1 MLNDTEFSRKIYKE
15 LCEEFGD
22 NFLEQPEES
31 VFERA
36 ITAKDI
42 VKYSSEE
49 IDAIQKEYDKENC
62 REIFQAYVE
71 HRINQE
77 EVLFLL
83 NYYRDGMKA
92 YREVYRGLYEIYGI
106 PEQIACMN
114 QLNGELEMHI
124 QKIPHVD
131 AKKNRI
137 ITVRE
142 NVVTNYSLKEVTP
155 FTCMRLEYRDNE
167 NNPVYVILPVMKKA
181 RRAIEKIQDYRVEQM
196 AEVRKINESFQQHGD
211 VNRLQQEL
219 AGVRGHLD
227 RVNDILRLT
236 ITRKYYT
243 GVSKT
248 RGTLTR
254 APNLGVNPAETR
266 SLFYDNDMK
275 NCVQLKKN
283 GKNYY
288 DDKLYLHLSLG
299 GGREFKAE
307 VQIKIDAFYRAD
319 LQTHLLY
326 EEQRA
331 LEENLKASRKKMSA
345 QEVQRA
351 EYRIEILKK
360 GIQKIN
366 KQANHEYNMMV
377 LEKVRWLEDGYRALR
392 IPPDYR
398 DGTYKAC
405 HDLIKSCYMVRPHK
419 IFDVEKEFDFRDKDN
434 IAIAARGNYDLK
446 SIYEISGRYRE
457 SISRKYSPLHDKIDV
472 TGKDRT
478 YPNFI
483 SAQKYD
489 PRKDKSD
496 WDGYGK
502 ARKFRVDMNRNI
514 YRDNYERDYWQDYDA
529 AENEVAKREKKLT
542 RRQIRIYHKNVSK
555 ERAEIEV
562 PLSNRS
568 EGGNHGAA
576 QDHGKGLRLSWPEA
590 RQLVL

>member
-248 RGTLTR
+248 RSTLTR

-275 NCVQLKKN
+275 NCVRLKKN

-489 PRKDKSD
+489 PRKDKSE

-568 EGGNHGAA
+568 EG
-576 QDHGKGLRLSWPEA
+576 R
-590 RQLVL
+590 

>member
-22 NFLEQPEES
+22 NFLEQPEKS

-219 AGVRGHLD
+219 SGVRGHLD

-248 RGTLTR
+248 RSTLTR

-275 NCVQLKKN
+275 NCAQLKKN

-351 EYRIEILKK
+351 EYRIEVLKK

-392 IPPDYR
+392 IPPDYQ

-568 EGGNHGAA
+568 EG
-576 QDHGKGLRLSWPEA
+576 R
-590 RQLVL
+590 

>member
-22 NFLEQPEES
+22 NFLEQPEKS
-31 VFERA
+31 VFERT

-248 RGTLTR
+248 RSTLTR

-266 SLFYDNDMK
+266 SLFYDNDMR
-275 NCVQLKKN
+275 NCAQLKKN

-351 EYRIEILKK
+351 EYRIEVLKK

-392 IPPDYR
+392 IPPDYQ

-555 ERAEIEV
+555 ERAEIEI

-568 EGGNHGAA
+568 EG
-576 QDHGKGLRLSWPEA
+576 R
-590 RQLVL
+590 

>member
-22 NFLEQPEES
+22 NFLEQPEEA

-248 RGTLTR
+248 RSTLTR

-275 NCVQLKKN
+275 NCAQLKKN

-514 YRDNYERDYWQDYDA
+514 YRDNYGRDYWQDYDA

-568 EGGNHGAA
+568 EG
-576 QDHGKGLRLSWPEA
+576 R
-590 RQLVL
+590 

>member
-211 VNRLQQEL
+211 IDRLQQEL

-248 RGTLTR
+248 RSTLTR

-275 NCVQLKKN
+275 NCVRLKKN

-299 GGREFKAE
+299 SGREFKAE

-568 EGGNHGAA
+568 EG
-576 QDHGKGLRLSWPEA
+576 R
-590 RQLVL
+590 

>member
-22 NFLEQPEES
+22 NFLEQPEKS
-31 VFERA
+31 VFERT

-181 RRAIEKIQDYRVEQM
+181 RRVIEKIQDYRVEQM

-219 AGVRGHLD
+219 SGVRGHLD

-248 RGTLTR
+248 RSTLTR

-275 NCVQLKKN
+275 NCAQLKKN

-351 EYRIEILKK
+351 EYRIEVLKK

-392 IPPDYR
+392 IPPDYQ

-568 EGGNHGAA
+568 EG
-576 QDHGKGLRLSWPEA
+576 R
-590 RQLVL
+590 

>member
-22 NFLEQPEES
+22 NFLEQPEKS
-31 VFERA
+31 VFERT

-219 AGVRGHLD
+219 SGVRGHLD

-248 RGTLTR
+248 RSTLTR

-275 NCVQLKKN
+275 NCAQLKKN

-331 LEENLKASRKKMSA
+331 LEENLKESRKKMSA

-351 EYRIEILKK
+351 EYRIEVLKK

-392 IPPDYR
+392 IPPDYQ

-568 EGGNHGAA
+568 EG
-576 QDHGKGLRLSWPEA
+576 R
-590 RQLVL
+590 

>member
-22 NFLEQPEES
+22 NFLEQSEKS
-31 VFERA
+31 VFERT

-211 VNRLQQEL
+211 IDRLQQEL

-248 RGTLTR
+248 RSTLTR

-275 NCVQLKKN
+275 NCAQLKKN

-331 LEENLKASRKKMSA
+331 LEENLKTSRKKMSA

-489 PRKDKSD
+489 PRKDKSE

-568 EGGNHGAA
+568 EG
-576 QDHGKGLRLSWPEA
+576 R
-590 RQLVL
+590 

>member
-22 NFLEQPEES
+22 NFLERPEES

-42 VKYSSEE
+42 VKYSSEK

-211 VNRLQQEL
+211 IDRLQQEL

-248 RGTLTR
+248 RSTLTR

-542 RRQIRIYHKNVSK
+542 RREIRIYHKNVSK

-568 EGGNHGAA
+568 EG
-576 QDHGKGLRLSWPEA
+576 R
-590 RQLVL
+590 

>member
-22 NFLEQPEES
+22 NFLEQPEKS

-219 AGVRGHLD
+219 SGVRGHLD

-248 RGTLTR
+248 RSTLTR

-275 NCVQLKKN
+275 NCAQLKKN

-351 EYRIEILKK
+351 EYRIEVLKK

-392 IPPDYR
+392 IPPDYQ

-483 SAQKYD
+483 SVQKYD

-568 EGGNHGAA
+568 EG
-576 QDHGKGLRLSWPEA
+576 R
-590 RQLVL
+590 

>member
-211 VNRLQQEL
+211 IDRLQQEL

-331 LEENLKASRKKMSA
+331 LEENLKTSRKKMSA

-489 PRKDKSD
+489 PRKDKSE

-568 EGGNHGAA
+568 EG
-576 QDHGKGLRLSWPEA
+576 R
-590 RQLVL
+590 

>member
-392 IPPDYR
+392 IPPDYQ

-568 EGGNHGAA
+568 EG
-576 QDHGKGLRLSWPEA
+576 R
-590 RQLVL
+590 

>member
-22 NFLEQPEES
+22 NFLEQPEKS

-77 EVLFLL
+77 EALFLL

-219 AGVRGHLD
+219 SGVRGHLD

-248 RGTLTR
+248 RSTLTR

-275 NCVQLKKN
+275 NCAQLKKN

-331 LEENLKASRKKMSA
+331 LEENLNASRKKMSA

-351 EYRIEILKK
+351 EYRIEVLKK

-366 KQANHEYNMMV
+366 KQANHEYNLMV

-392 IPPDYR
+392 IPPDYQ

-568 EGGNHGAA
+568 EG
-576 QDHGKGLRLSWPEA
+576 R
-590 RQLVL
+590 

>member
-22 NFLEQPEES
+22 NFLEQSEKS
-31 VFERA
+31 VFERT

-248 RGTLTR
+248 RSTLTR

-568 EGGNHGAA
+568 EG
-576 QDHGKGLRLSWPEA
+576 R
-590 RQLVL
+590 

>member
-211 VNRLQQEL
+211 IDRLQQEL

-248 RGTLTR
+248 RSTLTR

-275 NCVQLKKN
+275 NCAQLKKN

-489 PRKDKSD
+489 PRKDKSE

-568 EGGNHGAA
+568 EG
-576 QDHGKGLRLSWPEA
+576 R
-590 RQLVL
+590 

>member
-22 NFLEQPEES
+22 NFLEQSEKS
-31 VFERA
+31 VFERT

-248 RGTLTR
+248 RSTLTR
-254 APNLGVNPAETR
+254 APNLGVNPAEMR

-275 NCVQLKKN
+275 NCAQLKKN

-351 EYRIEILKK
+351 EYRIEVLKK

-392 IPPDYR
+392 IPPDYQ

-568 EGGNHGAA
+568 EG
-576 QDHGKGLRLSWPEA
+576 R
-590 RQLVL
+590 

>member
-211 VNRLQQEL
+211 IDRLQQEL

-514 YRDNYERDYWQDYDA
+514 YRDNYGRDYWQDYDA

-542 RRQIRIYHKNVSK
+542 RRQI
-555 ERAEIEV
+555 
-562 PLSNRS
+562 
-568 EGGNHGAA
+568 
-576 QDHGKGLRLSWPEA
+576 
-590 RQLVL
+590 

>member
-22 NFLEQPEES
+22 NFLEQPEKS

-219 AGVRGHLD
+219 SGVRGHLD

-248 RGTLTR
+248 RSTLTR

-489 PRKDKSD
+489 PRKDKSE

-568 EGGNHGAA
+568 EG
-576 QDHGKGLRLSWPEA
+576 R
-590 RQLVL
+590 

>member
-22 NFLEQPEES
+22 NFLEQPEKS

-77 EVLFLL
+77 EALFLL

-219 AGVRGHLD
+219 SGVRGHLD

-248 RGTLTR
+248 RSTLTR

-275 NCVQLKKN
+275 NCAQLKKN

-331 LEENLKASRKKMSA
+331 LEENLNASRKKMSA

-351 EYRIEILKK
+351 EYRIEVLKK

-392 IPPDYR
+392 IPPDYQ

-568 EGGNHGAA
+568 EG
-576 QDHGKGLRLSWPEA
+576 R
-590 RQLVL
+590 

>member
-1 MLNDTEFSRKIYKE
+1 M
-15 LCEEFGD
+15 
-22 NFLEQPEES
+22 EQPEKS
-31 VFERA
+31 VFERT

-211 VNRLQQEL
+211 IDRLQQEL

-489 PRKDKSD
+489 PRKDKSE

-568 EGGNHGAA
+568 EG
-576 QDHGKGLRLSWPEA
+576 R
-590 RQLVL
+590 

>member
-22 NFLEQPEES
+22 NFLEQSEKS
-31 VFERA
+31 VFERT

-248 RGTLTR
+248 RSTLTR
-254 APNLGVNPAETR
+254 APNLGINPAETR

-275 NCVQLKKN
+275 NCAQLKKN

-351 EYRIEILKK
+351 EYRIEVLKK

-568 EGGNHGAA
+568 EG
-576 QDHGKGLRLSWPEA
+576 R
-590 RQLVL
+590 

>member
-22 NFLEQPEES
+22 NFLEQPEKS
-31 VFERA
+31 VFERT

-248 RGTLTR
+248 RSTLTR

-275 NCVQLKKN
+275 NCAQLKKN

-351 EYRIEILKK
+351 EYRIEVLKK

-392 IPPDYR
+392 IPPDYQ

-514 YRDNYERDYWQDYDA
+514 YRDNYERDYWQYYDA

-568 EGGNHGAA
+568 EG
-576 QDHGKGLRLSWPEA
+576 R
-590 RQLVL
+590 

>member
-22 NFLEQPEES
+22 NFLEQSEKS
-31 VFERA
+31 VFERT

-211 VNRLQQEL
+211 VNRLQHEL
-219 AGVRGHLD
+219 SGVRGHLD

-248 RGTLTR
+248 RSTLTR

-275 NCVQLKKN
+275 NCAQLKKN

-351 EYRIEILKK
+351 EYRIEVLKK

-392 IPPDYR
+392 IPPDYQ

-568 EGGNHGAA
+568 EG
-576 QDHGKGLRLSWPEA
+576 R
-590 RQLVL
+590 

>member
-1 MLNDTEFSRKIYKE
+1 
-15 LCEEFGD
+15 
-22 NFLEQPEES
+22 
-31 VFERA
+31 
-36 ITAKDI
+36 
-42 VKYSSEE
+42 
-49 IDAIQKEYDKENC
+49 
-62 REIFQAYVE
+62 
-71 HRINQE
+71 
-77 EVLFLL
+77 
-83 NYYRDGMKA
+83 
-92 YREVYRGLYEIYGI
+92 
-106 PEQIACMN
+106 MN
-114 QLNGELEMHI
+114 PLNGELEMHI

-131 AKKNRI
+131 AKNNKI

-155 FTCMRLEYRDNE
+155 FTCMRLEYRDDE

-181 RRAIEKIQDYRVEQM
+181 RRAIEKIEDYRVEQM
-196 AEVRKINESFQQHGD
+196 AEIRKINESFRSHGD
-211 VNRLQQEL
+211 LGRLQREL

-227 RVNDILRLT
+227 RVSDILRLT

-248 RGTLTR
+248 RRTLTR

-275 NCVQLKKN
+275 NSAQLKKN

-288 DDKLYLHLSLG
+288 DEKLYFHLSAENG
-299 GGREFKAE
+299 QKFKAE
-307 VQIKIDAFYRAD
+307 AQIKINTFYRAD

-331 LEENLKASRKKMSA
+331 LEERLKADRDQMSA
-345 QEVQRA
+345 QEIQRD
-351 EYRIEILKK
+351 EYRISLLKK

-392 IPPDYR
+392 VPPDGE
-398 DGTYKAC
+398 DGTYKVC

-419 IFDVEKEFDFRDKDN
+419 IFDVEKEFDFKDKDN

-446 SIYEISGRYRE
+446 SIYEISKRYRR
-457 SISRKYSPLHDKIDV
+457 SISYKYSPLHDKVDIS
-472 TGKDRT
+472 GKDET

-483 SAQKYD
+483 DVQKYE

-502 ARKFRVDMNRNI
+502 ARRFRADMNRNI
-514 YRDNYERDYWQDYDA
+514 YRDNYERDYWQDYEA

-542 RRQIRIYHKNVSK
+542 RCQIRIYHKNVSK
-555 ERAEIEV
+555 KKDV
-562 PLSNRS
+562 SKLPLTHQPAGR
-568 EGGNHGAA
+568 
-576 QDHGKGLRLSWPEA
+576 
-590 RQLVL
+590 

>member
-62 REIFQAYVE
+62 REIFPAYVE

-568 EGGNHGAA
+568 EG
-576 QDHGKGLRLSWPEA
+576 R
-590 RQLVL
+590 

>member
-1 MLNDTEFSRKIYKE
+1 M
-15 LCEEFGD
+15 
-22 NFLEQPEES
+22 EQPEES

-248 RGTLTR
+248 RSTLTR

-275 NCVQLKKN
+275 NCAQLKKN

-351 EYRIEILKK
+351 EYRIEVLKK

-392 IPPDYR
+392 IPPDYQ

-568 EGGNHGAA
+568 EG
-576 QDHGKGLRLSWPEA
+576 R
-590 RQLVL
+590 

>member
-22 NFLEQPEES
+22 NFLEQSEKS
-31 VFERA
+31 VFERT

-211 VNRLQQEL
+211 IDRLQQEL

-248 RGTLTR
+248 RSTLTR

-275 NCVQLKKN
+275 NCAQLKKN

-331 LEENLKASRKKMSA
+331 LEENLKTSRKKMSA

-489 PRKDKSD
+489 PRKDKSE

-542 RRQIRIYHKNVSK
+542 RRQIRI
-555 ERAEIEV
+555 
-562 PLSNRS
+562 
-568 EGGNHGAA
+568 
-576 QDHGKGLRLSWPEA
+576 
-590 RQLVL
+590 

>member
-22 NFLEQPEES
+22 NFLEQPEKS
-31 VFERA
+31 VFERT

-219 AGVRGHLD
+219 SGVRGHLD

-248 RGTLTR
+248 RSTLTR

-275 NCVQLKKN
+275 NCAQLKKN

-568 EGGNHGAA
+568 EG
-576 QDHGKGLRLSWPEA
+576 R
-590 RQLVL
+590 

>member
-22 NFLEQPEES
+22 NFLEQPEKS
-31 VFERA
+31 VFERT

-211 VNRLQQEL
+211 IDRLQQEL

-248 RGTLTR
+248 RSTLTR

-275 NCVQLKKN
+275 NCAQLKKN

-331 LEENLKASRKKMSA
+331 LEENLKTSRKKMSA

-489 PRKDKSD
+489 PRKDKSE

-568 EGGNHGAA
+568 EG
-576 QDHGKGLRLSWPEA
+576 R
-590 RQLVL
+590 

>member
-211 VNRLQQEL
+211 IDRLQQEL

-514 YRDNYERDYWQDYDA
+514 YRDNYGRDYWQDYDA

-568 EGGNHGAA
+568 EG
-576 QDHGKGLRLSWPEA
+576 R
-590 RQLVL
+590 

>member
-248 RGTLTR
+248 RSTLTR

-288 DDKLYLHLSLG
+288 NDKLYLHLSLG

-472 TGKDRT
+472 TDKDRT

-568 EGGNHGAA
+568 EG
-576 QDHGKGLRLSWPEA
+576 R
-590 RQLVL
+590 

>member
-211 VNRLQQEL
+211 IDRLQQEL

-489 PRKDKSD
+489 PRKDKSE
-496 WDGYGK
+496 WVGYGK

-568 EGGNHGAA
+568 EG
-576 QDHGKGLRLSWPEA
+576 R
-590 RQLVL
+590 

>member
-211 VNRLQQEL
+211 IDRLQQEL

-236 ITRKYYT
+236 ITRKYYP
-243 GVSKT
+243 GVGKT

-514 YRDNYERDYWQDYDA
+514 YRDNYGRDYWQDYDA

-568 EGGNHGAA
+568 EG
-576 QDHGKGLRLSWPEA
+576 R
-590 RQLVL
+590 

>member
-211 VNRLQQEL
+211 IDRLQQEL

-398 DGTYKAC
+398 DGAYKAC

-489 PRKDKSD
+489 PRKDKSE

-568 EGGNHGAA
+568 EG
-576 QDHGKGLRLSWPEA
+576 R
-590 RQLVL
+590 

>member
-22 NFLEQPEES
+22 NFLEQPEKS

-181 RRAIEKIQDYRVEQM
+181 HRAIEKIQDYRVEQM

-248 RGTLTR
+248 RSTLTR

-275 NCVQLKKN
+275 NCAQLKKN

-351 EYRIEILKK
+351 EYRIEVLKK

-392 IPPDYR
+392 IPPDYQ

-568 EGGNHGAA
+568 EG
-576 QDHGKGLRLSWPEA
+576 R
-590 RQLVL
+590 

>member
-248 RGTLTR
+248 RSTLTR

-275 NCVQLKKN
+275 NCAQLKKN

-331 LEENLKASRKKMSA
+331 LEENLKTSRKKMSA

-489 PRKDKSD
+489 PRKDKSE

-568 EGGNHGAA
+568 EG
-576 QDHGKGLRLSWPEA
+576 R
-590 RQLVL
+590 

>member
-1 MLNDTEFSRKIYKE
+1 MLNDTEFSRKIHKE

-31 VFERA
+31 VFGRA

-248 RGTLTR
+248 RSTLTR

-275 NCVQLKKN
+275 NCAQLKKN

-351 EYRIEILKK
+351 EYRIEVLKK

-392 IPPDYR
+392 IPPDYQ

-502 ARKFRVDMNRNI
+502 AHKFRVDMNRNI

-568 EGGNHGAA
+568 EG
-576 QDHGKGLRLSWPEA
+576 R
-590 RQLVL
+590 

>member
-181 RRAIEKIQDYRVEQM
+181 RCAIEKIQDYRVEQM

-568 EGGNHGAA
+568 EG
-576 QDHGKGLRLSWPEA
+576 R
-590 RQLVL
+590 